1 MDDARPRPGRAPPAP
16 LPTPTTPR
24 FDRGARL
31 VPRALGAL
39 SEAPTRASVAR
50 RERSYRLLLA
60 TADGFAALVALYVAV
75 VVIGDDR
82 LRPGAVLV
90 VPIVIVASKLM
101 GLYDRD
107 ELVLKKTTLEESA
120 PLFQLATVFA
130 LITWLLD
137 GVLIDGLP
145 RQPPGPRAAG
155 ACCSDVAPRP
165 HPRPRDRAPARAG
178 RALPG
183 GRQPRRHAPRD
194 PRPAGDAPRE
204 GGRHRAHA
212 ARRLRAPASSRD
224 GRPRAGDRQRR
235 RPPRDPRPGAH
246 RQRRDPRH
254 DQPRQEPRRA
264 RERAAAHLRGRR
276 LGGRVRHTSTASRCS
291 ASGASGSSGP
301 RAPSSGRWI
310 SPAPCWPWWPSRR

>member
-1 MDDARPRPGRAPPAP
+1 M
-16 LPTPTTPR
+16 
-24 FDRGARL
+24 
-31 VPRALGAL
+31 PRAVGAL

-90 VPIVIVASKLM
+90 VPIVVVASKLM

-137 GVLIDGLP
+137 SVLVDGYLGN
-145 RQPPGPRAAG
+145 RQVLGLWG
-155 ACCSDVAPRP
+155 LLFVTSLLGP

-178 RALPG
+178 RALP
-183 GRQPRRHAPRD
+183 AW
-194 PRPAGDAPRE
+194 
-204 GGRHRAHA
+204 
-212 ARRLRAPASSRD
+212 S
-224 GRPRAGDRQRR
+224 
-235 RPPRDPRPGAH
+235 
-246 RQRRDPRH
+246 
-254 DQPRQEPRRA
+254 
-264 RERAAAHLRGRR
+264 AAATRR
-276 LGGRVRHTSTASRCS
+276 TT
-291 ASGASGSSGP
+291 
-301 RAPSSGRWI
+301 
-310 SPAPCWPWWPSRR
+310 